1 MASPS
6 ASVDKWLARR
16 NKALAELD
24 LSFAKQEYPEGS
36 DEVLLVALHK
46 ARVDCTDLPD
56 PLRLDSVEWLRERG
70 FSRVSGLPLPPVGE
84 LPE

>member
-1 MASPS
+1 MNE
-6 ASVDKWLARR
+6 WRERR

-24 LSFAKQEYPEGS
+24 LSFAKQEHPEGS

-56 PLRLDSVEWLRERG
+56 QLRLESVEWLRERG
-70 FSRVSGLPLPPVGE
+70 FSRIDGMPLPLPGL
-84 LPE
+84 LPI